1 MRQQLRN
8 SHRHDIEFRL
18 FFSPESSTR
27 GPFGVHHP
35 DFSPSGRTCPVGR
48 AQTSLRQHQIRHR
61 EQHMQ
66 LRRVLRQTLVAALAM
81 PEQVLHHMERV
92 LDLRADARLGV
103 LRLLD
108 ELASRVRLVQ
118 LLVG

>member
-1 MRQQLRN
+1 MTSN
-8 SHRHDIEFRL
+8 FGS
-18 FFSPESSTR
+18 FSAPNHQPEAL
-27 GPFGVHHP
+27 
-35 DFSPSGRTCPVGR
+35 SGFITPI
-48 AQTSLRQHQIRHR
+48 S
-61 EQHMQ
+61 
-66 LRRVLRQTLVAALAM
+66 RQTLVAALAM